1 MIEPFKVQSFNRLLI
16 FSFSLAAAYDA
27 YPFQFAQVSRVSFA
41 RLKCLTFSIASKL
54 VNLGCFQYLKD

>member
-27 YPFQFAQVSRVSFA
+27 YPFQFAQVIFLWFLERDRSR
-41 RLKCLTFSIASKL
+41 RILKEWQRK
-54 VNLGCFQYLKD
+54 